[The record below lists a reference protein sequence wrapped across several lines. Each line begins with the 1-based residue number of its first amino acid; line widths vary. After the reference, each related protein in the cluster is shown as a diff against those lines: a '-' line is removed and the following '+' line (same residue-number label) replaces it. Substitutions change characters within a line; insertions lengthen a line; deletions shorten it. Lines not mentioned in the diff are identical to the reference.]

1 MINTL
6 CAENNE
12 GNTPL
17 MIAEEKNFDDCIEL
31 VSFREGT
38 GGGRGREGER
48 EGERERERERERKR
62 EGGGGGRE

>member
-1 MINTL
+1 MYLICL

-31 VSFREGT
+31 VSDEK
-38 GGGRGREGER
+38 EGER
-48 EGERERERERERKR
+48 RR
-62 EGGGGGRE
+62 